1 MNKKSTR
8 ERLWEIIFEAETPA
22 GRAFDIVL
30 LYLIAASVLAVML
43 ESVSAFRMRYGEV
56 LKALEWVFT
65 ILFTVEYLAR
75 LWVSRRP
82 WRYATSFFGLIDL
95 LSCLPQVIALTLGTA
110 QGFVVIR
117 VLRLLRMFRIL
128 KMVNHIRGG
137 RVILLGLRSAL
148 PKITVFFEA
157 ILLFATLAGTLLYFV
172 ESDEVNTKF
181 TSIPMSI
188 YYAIVS
194 ITTVG
199 FGDITVQTDPGR
211 IITSFMILSGFAI
224 IAVPTGI
231 VVADI
236 SRAEAD
242 MRPST
247 DACPGCGA
255 HGHLQDAIYCRRC
268 ATPLEYSRVDASK

>member
-1 MNKKSTR
+1 
-8 ERLWEIIFEAETPA
+8 
-22 GRAFDIVL
+22 
-30 LYLIAASVLAVML
+30 
-43 ESVSAFRMRYGEV
+43 
-56 LKALEWVFT
+56 
-65 ILFTVEYLAR
+65 
-75 LWVSRRP
+75 
-82 WRYATSFFGLIDL
+82 
-95 LSCLPQVIALTLGTA
+95 LPQVIALTLGTA

-268 ATPLEYSRVDASK
+268 ATPLEYSRMDASK